1 MEFNLAITHE
11 VIWVWIAAAMTL
23 VVLVAGAQ
31 LIARSLATEGKFAN
45 FVDAM
50 VEFVRTNI
58 VEEFLGHHGKK
69 WFGFFAA
76 LFFFILFANILGK
89 LPAPVAGSSD
99 HPHFWLE
106 SPTGNINVTAALA
119 VFVFVIAQ
127 VVGVIKLGPAGYFK
141 KKFLLPGAPWWVQPL
156 ALIIMPIVLLAE
168 PFSLAVRLFANM
180 TAGHMVMLTFA
191 SAQMVGGVWLASHP
205 NVLVKAG
212 AVLPFALSV
221 VLLAFEYFVA
231 FIQAFIFALLA
242 ALYLSESLEEH
253 H

>member
-1 MEFNLAITHE
+1 MDALRVPVA
-11 VIWVWIAAAMTL
+11 
-23 VVLVAGAQ
+23 VLV
-31 LIARSLATEGKFAN
+31 
-45 FVDAM
+45 FV
-50 VEFVRTNI
+50 V
-58 VEEFLGHHGKK
+58 
-69 WFGFFAA
+69 
-76 LFFFILFANILGK
+76 
-89 LPAPVAGSSD
+89 
-99 HPHFWLE
+99 
-106 SPTGNINVTAALA
+106 
-119 VFVFVIAQ
+119 AQ

-221 VLLAFEYFVA
+221 VLLAFEKMLPIPIA
-231 FIQAFIFALLA
+231 PPIAPMPIARPPPSHA
-242 ALYLSESLEEH
+242 NACGAIN
-253 H
+253 